1 MRIIN
6 GFQVPNSSPA
16 SEFKDDDTIYYP
28 SLQRVEL
35 YDYYPFH
42 ETDLDEDADPD
53 LRTVFDRNIAFK
65 NAEFAILTARA
76 MLGIDPYITS

>member
-1 MRIIN
+1 MKLIN
-6 GFQVPNSSPA
+6 GFLVPDSSPA
-16 SEFKDDDTIYYP
+16 SDFEDGKNIYYP
-28 SLQRVEL
+28 SLQKVEL

-76 MLGIDPYITS
+76 MLGIDPYATG